1 MGSILSQSFRTLDFL
16 HPEIFEGSLAKSFL
30 AEAFIEARNL
40 GNAQDVEVGT
50 VGAHR
55 PAVEVQDFSGHADI
69 LDLAEKADWIQSL
82 NEPVLCVMNHT
93 FIKRLQI
100 ISHLRI

>member
-1 MGSILSQSFRTLDFL
+1 MGSILSHSFRTLDFL
-16 HPEIFEGSLAKSFL
+16 HHVLLNPFL
-30 AEAFIEARNL
+30 AEASIEARNL

-82 NEPVLCVMNHT
+82 NEPVLCGMNLIDKLH
-93 FIKRLQI
+93 IIPRLKTYLFNI
-100 ISHLRI
+100 L

>member
-1 MGSILSQSFRTLDFL
+1 MDVLLN
-16 HPEIFEGSLAKSFL
+16 PFL

-82 NEPVLCVMNHT
+82 NEPVLCGIVMNH
-93 FIKRLQI
+93 K
-100 ISHLRI
+100 